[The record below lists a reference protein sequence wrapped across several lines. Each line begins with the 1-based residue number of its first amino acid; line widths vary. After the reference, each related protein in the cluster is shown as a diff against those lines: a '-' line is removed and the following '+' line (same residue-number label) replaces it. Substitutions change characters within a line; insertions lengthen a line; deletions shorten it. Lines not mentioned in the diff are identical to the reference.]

1 MGMYRPFRFL
11 ALVAVLALLV
21 SCGEKETPERRTERL
36 RSRHEIYPAGV
47 TTVYNADGQP
57 HLVVDVQVANQGTE
71 PLSQLTV
78 LVKVLGQEGTPRIS
92 RRVTLDLSDVRPGI
106 GARRTAI
113 VEGVA
118 LEEGDEVFVELEAN
132 LPADVLRG
140 LPEYHDVAGA
150 S

>member
-1 MGMYRPFRFL
+1 MGKYRPFRFL

-21 SCGEKETPERRTERL
+21 SCGEKETPEQRTERL

-47 TTVYNADGQP
+47 TTVYDAE
-57 HLVVDVQVANQGTE
+57 GTE

>member
-1 MGMYRPFRFL
+1 MESHRSIRFMAL
-11 ALVAVLALLV
+11 AAVLVLLV
-21 SCGEKETPERRTERL
+21 SCGEKETPEQRTERL

-47 TTVYNADGQP
+47 TTVYDADGQP
-57 HLVVDVQVANQGTE
+57 QLVVDVQVANQGTE

-78 LVKVLGQEGTPRIS
+78 LIKVLGPEGTPRVS

-106 GARRTAI
+106 GERRTAI

-132 LPADVLRG
+132 LPVDVLRG
-140 LPEYHDVAGA
+140 LPEYLVVAGA